1 MGEGGE
7 RMGGGKRREEHGKQR
22 EEGRGGLPTWA
33 GLGCTGTRATKARV
47 SMGRQELEVATTGKD
62 QTAVLSILSTTR
74 WWEPLGAERGKPPL
88 QRLTRAA
95 NTRDFTGCNPG
106 LEFHQALMR
115 PMPAFLRAL
124 DSLVTA
130 LMGAGKGTARWRR
143 RTGR

>member
-1 MGEGGE
+1 MDIIADDCLGCQGTSSTRGEG
-7 RMGGGKRREEHGKQR
+7 RVA
-22 EEGRGGLPTWA
+22 LPTWVGQGSTA
-33 GLGCTGTRATKARV
+33 TKVTKARV
-47 SMGRQELEVATTGKD
+47 SMEGQELEVATTGKD

-95 NTRDFTGCNPG
+95 NIRDFTGCNPG

-115 PMPAFLRAL
+115 PMLAFLRAL

-143 RTGR
+143 PTGR

>member
-1 MGEGGE
+1 MDIVADDCLGCQGTSSTRGEG
-7 RMGGGKRREEHGKQR
+7 RVA
-22 EEGRGGLPTWA
+22 LPTWD
-33 GLGCTGTRATKARV
+33 GQRSTATKVTRARV

-74 WWEPLGAERGKPPL
+74 WWEPLGAERGKLPL

-95 NTRDFTGCNPG
+95 STRVFTGCNPG

-115 PMPAFLRAL
+115 PMLAFLPAL
-124 DSLVTA
+124 DLLVTA

>member
-1 MGEGGE
+1 MDLVADDCLGCQGTSSTKGEG
-7 RMGGGKRREEHGKQR
+7 RAA
-22 EEGRGGLPTWA
+22 LPTWD
-33 GLGCTGTRATKARV
+33 GQRSTATKVTRARV

-74 WWEPLGAERGKPPL
+74 WWEPPGAERGKLPL
-88 QRLTRAA
+88 QRLTRVA
-95 NTRDFTGCNPG
+95 NTRVFTGCNPG

-115 PMPAFLRAL
+115 PMLAFLRAL

-130 LMGAGKGTARWRR
+130 LMEAGKGTARWRR

>member
-1 MGEGGE
+1 MDIIADDCLGCQGTSSTRG
-7 RMGGGKRREEHGKQR
+7 
-22 EEGRGGLPTWA
+22 EGRGALPTWDGQRSTA
-33 GLGCTGTRATKARV
+33 TKVTKARV
-47 SMGRQELEVATTGKD
+47 SMGRQELEAATTGKD

-106 LEFHQALMR
+106 LEFHQALMQ
-115 PMPAFLRAL
+115 PMLAFLRAL

>member
-1 MGEGGE
+1 MDIIADDCLGCQGTSSTRG
-7 RMGGGKRREEHGKQR
+7 
-22 EEGRGGLPTWA
+22 EGRGALPIWDGQRST
-33 GLGCTGTRATKARV
+33 ATKVTRARV
-47 SMGRQELEVATTGKD
+47 SMGGQELEVATTGKD

-74 WWEPLGAERGKPPL
+74 WWEPLGAETGKPPL

-115 PMPAFLRAL
+115 PMLAFLRAL

-143 RTGR
+143 PTGR